1 MKPAGWVIR
10 NPPGAD
16 RLWCYS
22 AGQDSGELVAGRE
35 EMEVQA
41 ESKLLTISAVLM
53 LWTNVSWFPS
63 TVWMCTD
70 PWQTCSQNKVKRQEK
85 MKDQKLEKTRFK
97 ISNFLTF
104 DLEKQGSK
112 VKKNR
117 GKRYNKD
124 DGNKGS

>member
-1 MKPAGWVIR
+1 M
-10 NPPGAD
+10 
-16 RLWCYS
+16 
-22 AGQDSGELVAGRE
+22 AGRE

-63 TVWMCTD
+63 TVWMWTD